1 MYLKYIITDN
11 FKIAIVSVKKVKNIM
26 KLILNLIF
34 YLIFSCVK
42 LILNQYVISICVQN
56 SFYSCEN
63 CPVLN

>member
-1 MYLKYIITDN
+1 MYLRYIIIDN

-26 KLILNLIF
+26 
-34 YLIFSCVK
+34 K

>member
-26 KLILNLIF
+26 T
-34 YLIFSCVK
+34 

-63 CPVLN
+63 CPVLSQNTKIV